1 MVESPSRDGVTLC
14 GIGTHQG
21 VDPKKQKA
29 ALVLKKES
37 AHGGGD
43 RLALRRGLMYGLTRA
58 PSMILAI
65 LHLSAL
71 TPGEPCL

>member
-37 AHGGGD
+37 AHGGGP
-43 RLALRRGLMYGLTRA
+43 LYGLTRV